1 MPSSTPSWVG
11 RCPWCGWPTRRHAS
25 AARCS
30 RACSSRGSARC
41 SAPRAR
47 RRRRSAPAWCRRR
60 VPARPT
66 TTSGGCTVTPRSS
79 SAGLSSGAALFTRY
93 ADAPNALGYCGPPEG
108 IGTTEA
114 EIRASARRFSGVW
127 PYLQVLAR
135 LTGTADPLD
144 ARLVE
149 AYWLGRDLGVDRE
162 EFGRELLAV
171 LGPRGGV
178 YWTHLT
184 ADLLAEA
191 APDHGF
197 HVFGVYPWSRLLSA
211 GPQPLFVLDSC
222 RIRWGTV
229 VGLDPLTVSSPR
241 LTWDGRLALGDPVE
255 GPVDG

>member
-1 MPSSTPSWVG
+1 L
-11 RCPWCGWPTRRHAS
+11 S
-25 AARCS
+25 A
-30 RACSSRGSARC
+30 
-41 SAPRAR
+41 
-47 RRRRSAPAWCRRR
+47 
-60 VPARPT
+60 VIT
-66 TTSGGCTVTPRSS
+66 D
-79 SAGLSSGAALFTRY
+79 GAALFARY

-135 LTGTADPLD
+135 LTGTADPLA

-149 AYWLGRDLGVDRE
+149 AYWLGRDLGVDHE

-171 LGPRGGV
+171 LGSSAGA

-184 ADLLAEA
+184 PALLAES

-229 VGLDPLTVSSPR
+229 VALDPLTVASPR
-241 LTWDGRLALGDPVE
+241 LTWDGTALGLAEPTAGPVEGGGVALGDTVAVHWDRLVDVLTADQAEVLAESTQSRLAATNARLGAPP
-255 GPVDG
+255 GP

>member
-1 MPSSTPSWVG
+1 M
-11 RCPWCGWPTRRHAS
+11 S
-25 AARCS
+25 A
-30 RACSSRGSARC
+30 
-41 SAPRAR
+41 
-47 RRRRSAPAWCRRR
+47 
-60 VPARPT
+60 VIT
-66 TTSGGCTVTPRSS
+66 D
-79 SAGLSSGAALFTRY
+79 GAALFARY

-135 LTGTADPLD
+135 LTGAADPLD

-149 AYWLGRDLGVDRE
+149 AYWLGRDLGVDRA

-171 LGPRGGV
+171 LGPRAGA

-184 ADLLAEA
+184 PDLLAEA

-197 HVFGVYPWSRLLSA
+197 HVFGVYPWSRLLTA

-229 VGLDPLTVSSPR
+229 VVLDPLTVSSPR
-241 LTWDGRLALGDPVE
+241 LTWDGSALGLAEATAGPVEGGGVALGDTVAVHWDRLVDVLRADQAEVLAASTQARLAATNARLGAPP
-255 GPVDG
+255 GP

>member
-1 MPSSTPSWVG
+1 M
-11 RCPWCGWPTRRHAS
+11 
-25 AARCS
+25 
-30 RACSSRGSARC
+30 
-41 SAPRAR
+41 
-47 RRRRSAPAWCRRR
+47 
-60 VPARPT
+60 
-66 TTSGGCTVTPRSS
+66 TPRSS
-79 SAGLSSGAALFTRY
+79 SAGPSSGAALFARY

-144 ARLVE
+144 SRLVE
-149 AYWLGRDLGVDRE
+149 AYWLGRDLGVDRA

-171 LGPRGGV
+171 LGPRAGA

-184 ADLLAEA
+184 SDLLAEA

-197 HVFGVYPWSRLLSA
+197 HVFGVYPWSRLLAA

-229 VGLDPLTVSSPR
+229 VGLDPLTVASPR
-241 LTWDGRLALGDPVE
+241 LTWDGTALGLAQPTEGPVEGDGVALGDVVAVHWDRLVDVLTAERAEVLATSTEARLAATNARLGAPP
-255 GPVDG
+255 GP

>member
-1 MPSSTPSWVG
+1 M
-11 RCPWCGWPTRRHAS
+11 
-25 AARCS
+25 
-30 RACSSRGSARC
+30 
-41 SAPRAR
+41 
-47 RRRRSAPAWCRRR
+47 
-60 VPARPT
+60 
-66 TTSGGCTVTPRSS
+66 
-79 SAGLSSGAALFTRY
+79 SAGLAEGTALFAAY
-93 ADAPNALGYCGPPEG
+93 ADAPNALGYCGPPGG

-144 ARLVE
+144 PRLVE

-171 LGPRGGV
+171 LGPRAGA

-184 ADLLAEA
+184 DDLLTEA

-197 HVFGVYPWSRLLSA
+197 HVFGVYPWSRLLAA

-229 VGLDPLTVSSPR
+229 VGLDPLTVASSR
-241 LTWDGRLALGDPVE
+241 LTWDGAALGLGEPTG
-255 GPVDG
+255 GPVDGGGVRLGDVVAVHWDRLVDRLTTDQAATLAASTQVRLAATNARLAVAAG

>member
-1 MPSSTPSWVG
+1 
-11 RCPWCGWPTRRHAS
+11 
-25 AARCS
+25 
-30 RACSSRGSARC
+30 
-41 SAPRAR
+41 
-47 RRRRSAPAWCRRR
+47 
-60 VPARPT
+60 
-66 TTSGGCTVTPRSS
+66 VTPRSS
-79 SAGLSSGAALFTRY
+79 SAGLSSGAALFARY

-144 ARLVE
+144 PRLVE
-149 AYWLGRDLGVDRE
+149 AYWLGRDLGVHRE
-162 EFGRELLAV
+162 TFGRELLAV
-171 LGPRGGV
+171 LGPKAGA

-197 HVFGVYPWSRLLSA
+197 HVFGVYPWSRLLGA
-211 GPQPLFVLDSC
+211 GPQPLHVLDSC

-241 LTWDGRLALGDPVE
+241 LTWDGAALGLGDPTD
-255 GPVDG
+255 GPVDGDGVALGQTVAVHWDRLVDHLTPDQVEVLAGSTMARLSTTNARLAVAAG